1 MTSAQV
7 FLISFAAMSVGIAF
21 GRLLRAL
28 IPDGQLSPDS
38 KEVIKLGTGLVGTLA
53 ALVLGLMTASAKN
66 SYDTQN
72 TNVRTLA
79 AQLILADQLMV
90 QYGPDADEIRRLTRE
105 AVNTMIDRMW
115 SEGSRSAP
123 KFSPFSSSLVVTK
136 LYSAVDALS
145 PKTDEQRMLKS
156 RIIDT
161 SFEIAR
167 TRLAIF
173 TRLDNSIPVPFLIVL
188 MIWVTVIFASFSLFA
203 EHSVL
208 VFAALLVFALSVS
221 SSLFLIMELTQPFS
235 GIMQIPSEQLRD
247 VLPSLGA

>member
-28 IPDGQLSPDS
+28 IPDGQLGPDS

-79 AQLILADQLMV
+79 AQVILADQLMV

-105 AVNTMIDRMW
+105 AVNTIIDRMW
-115 SEGSRSAP
+115 KEGSRSAP
-123 KFSPFSSSLVVTK
+123 KFSPFSSSQVVTK
-136 LYSAVDALS
+136 FYSAS
-145 PKTDEQRMLKS
+145 M
-156 RIIDT
+156 
-161 SFEIAR
+161 
-167 TRLAIF
+167 
-173 TRLDNSIPVPFLIVL
+173 
-188 MIWVTVIFASFSLFA
+188 
-203 EHSVL
+203 H
-208 VFAALLVFALSVS
+208 
-221 SSLFLIMELTQPFS
+221 
-235 GIMQIPSEQLRD
+235 
-247 VLPSLGA
+247 

>member
-21 GRLLRAL
+21 GRLLRAV

-79 AQLILADQLMV
+79 AQIILVDQLMI
-90 QYGPDADEIRRLTRE
+90 QYGPEANEIRRSTRE
-105 AVNTMIDRMW
+105 AVNAMVDRIW
-115 SEGSRSAP
+115 REGVRSAP
-123 KFSPFSSSLVVTK
+123 KFSSFSSSQVAEK
-136 LYSAVDALS
+136 LYLTIESLS
-145 PKTDEQRMLKS
+145 PKNDEQRMLKS

-167 TRLAIF
+167 TRLSIF
-173 TRLDNSIPVPFLIVL
+173 TLLDNSIPVPFLIVL

-208 VFAALLVFALSVS
+208 VLAALLVFALSVS
-221 SSLFLIMELTQPFS
+221 SSLFLIMELSQPFS

-247 VLPSLGA
+247 VLPALSS